1 MRPGRIILVVAM
13 LVIVGGS
20 AGGFY
25 FRAMLIP
32 MIWGAAGE
40 AEPPPKRVI
49 RPEDFAYCDLPD
61 IMVTLDSRGSSSKH
75 VVKLSV
81 SLELDDR
88 ADQPRV
94 QAYIPRVIDVF
105 QVYIRQLS
113 VEDVSGV
120 PKIQQLRK
128 DVLPRI
134 NAALEPAH
142 VDDVLFREVL
152 VQ

>member
-1 MRPGRIILVVAM
+1 
-13 LVIVGGS
+13 
-20 AGGFY
+20 
-25 FRAMLIP
+25 
-32 MIWGAAGE
+32 
-40 AEPPPKRVI
+40 
-49 RPEDFAYCDLPD
+49 
-61 IMVTLDSRGSSSKH
+61 
-75 VVKLSV
+75 
-81 SLELDDR
+81 
-88 ADQPRV
+88 
-94 QAYIPRVIDVF
+94 
-105 QVYIRQLS
+105 LS

>member
-1 MRPGRIILVVAM
+1 MRPGRIILVVAL

-25 FRAMLIP
+25 FRAALTQL
-32 MIWGAAGE
+32 IWGAAGE
-40 AEPPPKRVI
+40 AGPPSKRVV
-49 RPEDFAYCDLPD
+49 RPDEVAYCDLPD

-88 ADQPRV
+88 AEQPHV

-105 QVYIRQLS
+105 QVYVRQLS
-113 VEDVSGV
+113 VEDVTGV
-120 PKIQQLRK
+120 PKIQQLRQE
-128 DVLPRI
+128 VLTRI
-134 NAALEPAH
+134 NTALQPTH

>member
-1 MRPGRIILVVAM
+1 MRPRRIILIVAL
-13 LVIVGGS
+13 LVIVGGLT
-20 AGGFY
+20 GGFY
-25 FRAMLIP
+25 FRAALTP
-32 MIWGAAGE
+32 MILGAAGD
-40 AEPPPKRVI
+40 AGPPTKRVVK
-49 RPEDFAYCDLPD
+49 PDEVAYCDLPD
-61 IMVTLDSRGSSSKH
+61 IMVTLDNRGLPGNH

-88 ADQPRV
+88 AEQPRV

-113 VEDVSGV
+113 VEDVTGV

-128 DVLPRI
+128 AVLTRI
-134 NAALEPAH
+134 NAALEPTH